1 LESGLYKII
10 KSSLAAIL
18 LLALGACF
26 HVELNGPVA
35 GATVVITE
43 LRSGAVAQDGL
54 TSLDVA
60 GGIVVF
66 SQEVWDEL
74 DDLAQMVTLGNF
86 FVDKN
91 NFVKSRLYLVS
102 VTGGQDMD
110 ANADGVVNN
119 KGKKVAGSLHAIMK
133 GSHLR
138 KGGFMVSPITEALY
152 QSVKDEVPNLTDSA
166 VMSRLGK
173 NARLILNNVDKAS
186 KVNYSDAIAWTE
198 ISHIV
203 QYKLDFSAI
212 EDLADAITAGEDESV
227 IVQLSAFVLGE
238 EPTIDAQ
245 QFFTDNVAMSVVQS
259 KCINCH
265 TSTGIAPSQGSRLVL
280 VTNSNAN
287 HLSTNHEAFIA
298 LGDVLGSTDLSDY
311 VTAKAGGQLGHGG
324 GKQLSSGTQDFLN
337 LETYLNLIE

>member
-1 LESGLYKII
+1 MYKII
-10 KSSLAAIL
+10 RSSLAAVL

-26 HVELNGPVA
+26 HVELNGPVG

-60 GGIVVF
+60 GGIAAF
-66 SQEVWDEL
+66 SSQEATWDEL
-74 DDLAQMVTLGNF
+74 DDLVQLVVLGNF
-86 FVDKN
+86 VVDKN

-102 VTGGQDMD
+102 VTGGKDMD

-119 KGKKVAGSLHAIMK
+119 KGKKVVGSLHAIMK

-138 KGGFMVSPITEALY
+138 KGGFMVSPVTEALY

-173 NARLILNNVDKAS
+173 NTRLILNNVDEAS
-186 KVNYSDAIAWTE
+186 KVNYNDAIAWTE
-198 ISHIV
+198 ISHIA

-227 IVQLSAFVLGE
+227 IVQLSALVLGE

-245 QFFTDNVAMSVVQS
+245 QFFTDNIAMPVVQS

-265 TSTGIAPSQGSRLVL
+265 TSTGVAPSQGSRLVL
-280 VTNSNAN
+280 VTNSNSN
-287 HLSTNHEAFIA
+287 HLSTNHEAFIE

-311 VTAKAGGQLGHGG
+311 VTAKASGQLGHGG
-324 GKQLSSGTQDFLN
+324 GRQLSSGTQDLLS